1 MARFKRKVVM
11 RWRGKSDAASSSRD
25 PLARETIRPER
36 RMVMRQVAFQLE
48 NTGRWNGASNGAQEP
63 HKHLQPPFAE
73 TILAT
78 RRLPHRAAYCGRKIA
93 CQQIRLDFARAAEI
107 LDDEAA
113 RLLDRAV
120 LRLIA
125 APPANPV
132 AFFRKFGDRRIAT
145 VPAPQYSDVQSSSR
159 PFFQL
164 IFRHHI
170 HASAKP
176 IKAAAYISSHLPDC
190 SKA

>member
-36 RMVMRQVAFQLE
+36 RMAMRQVAFQLE

-78 RRLPHRAAYCGRKIA
+78 RRLPQAIGTLTNMICSQLLANRYGRPA
-93 CQQIRLDFARAAEI
+93 CTVR
-107 LDDEAA
+107 
-113 RLLDRAV
+113 
-120 LRLIA
+120 RLIE
-125 APPANPV
+125 
-132 AFFRKFGDRRIAT
+132 
-145 VPAPQYSDVQSSSR
+145 
-159 PFFQL
+159 
-164 IFRHHI
+164 
-170 HASAKP
+170 
-176 IKAAAYISSHLPDC
+176 
-190 SKA
+190 SKS